1 MLTLFLFARPIF
13 KDYLV
18 RPNDMMYSF
27 GGDALVL
34 YYNTSYHARY
44 GDGPM
49 LHGMN
54 YPDGEYIYLTDAQG
68 SLSNTLQWVNRHIT
82 DICHSAVGFVNGLN
96 LYLLFPA
103 ALILFFLL
111 RALGCSWA
119 ASVLFSPLVLLLS
132 PQIIRMGG
140 HFGLAYPFLIPLAML
155 WFLRKYRLGQL
166 EKRDALV
173 FATSLFFTF
182 NNPYTGFNF
191 NLFLVFA
198 GFLTLLAHR
207 FQRNWWKTAGIVSGM
222 GISVLAVA
230 FLDFKINDPVSDRV
244 NPQWGFFDYHANL
257 QGLFNPPGSI
267 LHGWLTRWGVKVTEM
282 DFETLLNIGLV
293 STLALACILFLSLW
307 SSFSRTQKTQ
317 LQRLSTEHRVLIG
330 AAALMF
336 IIAANTTVLPLSK
349 EWIEQH
355 LSWLLMFKASG
366 RLAWPMY
373 FALALTG
380 VVWADRI
387 SKKMP
392 FKWLGFVFLLAAA
405 SLWNAEI
412 NQYMRPRFREVFHP
426 NFFDKAHEEEILAVL
441 RDNRIE
447 PDSFQAILVL
457 PKMMSWSDKMISDI
471 NFRAQFSSH
480 RLSLAT
486 GLPMV
491 NAMLSRIGSRHV
503 LERTQLLSNPL
514 VERSMLPKFPNGK
527 DLLLLVASDADQLK
541 PGERYLRDIS
551 QLLATSKDFSL
562 YRLRLHDLARSRAI
576 EAAQAAWLNGDRTPP
591 ALHLRFESEAREPYF
606 ASKGSHQTVPT
617 EETLAKF
624 VSPYERDTLMQ
635 FAAWTYID
643 PGPWSAGWWVLTVRD
658 ANGGEVSRT
667 VLETRKTTDV
677 QDSWLRSEAE
687 IWLPK
692 SCVLD
697 IVSYLP
703 QPMLVDDVMLWPKG
717 ISPIV
722 DCPGEDFFLYEGFK
736 VKIPR

>member
-1 MLTLFLFARPIF
+1 VAFNFSPVPAKKLEWFGALAVMLTLFLFARPIF
-13 KDYLV
+13 KDYFV

-54 YPDGEYIYLTDAQG
+54 FPDGEYIYLTDAQG
-68 SLSNTLQWVNRHIT
+68 ALSNTLQWVNRHIA
-82 DICHSAVGFVNGLN
+82 DIRHSAVGFVNGLN

-103 ALILFFLL
+103 ALFLFFLL

-207 FQRNWWKTAGIVSGM
+207 FQRNWWKTASIVSGM
-222 GISVLAVA
+222 GIAVLAVA

-244 NPQWGFFDYHANL
+244 NPQWGFFDYHANI

-267 LHGWLTRWGVKVTEM
+267 LHGWLTRWGVNVTEM
-282 DFETLLNIGLV
+282 DFETLLNIGLM
-293 STLALACILFLSLW
+293 STLALACILFMSLW
-307 SSFSRTQKTQ
+307 SRFSRTQKTQ

-349 EWIEQH
+349 EWIEQN

-380 VVWADRI
+380 VLWADRVA
-387 SKKMP
+387 KKMP
-392 FKWLGFVFLLAAA
+392 FKWLGLVFLLAAA

-426 NFFDKAHEEEILAVL
+426 NFFDKGARGGNAGHFAGQPHQYRRISGHAGFAQNDVVVRQNNVRRQFQGTVQQPPPLAGHG
-441 RDNRIE
+441 
-447 PDSFQAILVL
+447 A
-457 PKMMSWSDKMISDI
+457 
-471 NFRAQFSSH
+471 
-480 RLSLAT
+480 
-486 GLPMV
+486 
-491 NAMLSRIGSRHV
+491 
-503 LERTQLLSNPL
+503 
-514 VERSMLPKFPNGK
+514 
-527 DLLLLVASDADQLK
+527 AD
-541 PGERYLRDIS
+541 GERHALPHRYP
-551 QLLATSKDFSL
+551 
-562 YRLRLHDLARSRAI
+562 ARAGAHPTALQPFGRALDV
-576 EAAQAAWLNGDRTPP
+576 AQVPERKRPP
-591 ALHLRFESEAREPYF
+591 APCRF
-606 ASKGSHQTVPT
+606 
-617 EETLAKF
+617 
-624 VSPYERDTLMQ
+624 
-635 FAAWTYID
+635 
-643 PGPWSAGWWVLTVRD
+643 
-658 ANGGEVSRT
+658 
-667 VLETRKTTDV
+667 
-677 QDSWLRSEAE
+677 
-687 IWLPK
+687 
-692 SCVLD
+692 
-697 IVSYLP
+697 
-703 QPMLVDDVMLWPKG
+703 
-717 ISPIV
+717 
-722 DCPGEDFFLYEGFK
+722 
-736 VKIPR
+736 